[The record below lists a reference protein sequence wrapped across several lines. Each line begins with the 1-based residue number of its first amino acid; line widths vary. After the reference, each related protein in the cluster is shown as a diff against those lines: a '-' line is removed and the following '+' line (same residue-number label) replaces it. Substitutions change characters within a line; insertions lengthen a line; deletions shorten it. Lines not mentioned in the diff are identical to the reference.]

1 MTARLE
7 LDVHASEAGVAL
19 ELRNASE
26 RPLRLPRGY
35 ARLDV
40 RENGEPVRACEAA
53 RRVWLPLSTR
63 GVALAPGEAHRAD
76 LPLDCLLEQEGDR
89 ARTVL
94 VDVVLGDDVDPRAP
108 APLAEHLAA
117 RGTIP
122 AERGA
127 AEEARAS

>member
-1 MTARLE
+1 MTERLE
-7 LDVHASEAGVAL
+7 LDVRAGEAGVAL

-26 RPLRLPRGY
+26 RPLRLPQGY

-40 RENGEPVRACEAA
+40 REDGEPVRACDAA
-53 RRVWLPLSTR
+53 RRMWLPLSTR

-76 LPLDCLLEQEGDR
+76 LPLDCLLEREGE
-89 ARTVL
+89 RTVL

-122 AERGA
+122 EPRGA
-127 AEEARAS
+127 DEEARAS